1 MHDMI
6 KLKFACTRY
15 ASSPIAL
22 ALMLC
27 IFQHF
32 WFERCHQLFFS
43 NQLFSHWLHINP
55 SFSKISWKQLEE
67 ILKWMKLIYKKKR
80 YHLICDAIFK
90 KFTILNSLHSENLHA
105 IHVCMVFH
113 TKKNLSTQ
121 SCYIIWEN
129 RFTAPH
135 YDQQR
140 IFNWNVVIYK

>member
-55 SFSKISWKQLEE
+55 SFSKISWKQLEK
-67 ILKWMKLIYKKKR
+67 ILKWMKLIYKKK
-80 YHLICDAIFK
+80 D
-90 KFTILNSLHSENLHA
+90 TISSAMQFLRSLRFWILCTPKTCTPYTFAWYSIRKRIYQLNHVTSFEKIVSLHHITISREFL
-105 IHVCMVFH
+105 IGM
-113 TKKNLSTQ
+113 L
-121 SCYIIWEN
+121 
-129 RFTAPH
+129 
-135 YDQQR
+135 
-140 IFNWNVVIYK
+140 